1 MVFVLDKHKQP
12 LMPCSEKRARL
23 LLRRGRAVVHKL
35 APFTIRLKDRTV
47 GQSEVQPLQVKLDP
61 GSKIS
66 GVAVLR
72 GDEVVFLGEIHHRTD
87 IKDRLEKR
95 RMIRRNRRNR
105 KTRYRKPRF
114 LNRRPEKCAGCGRNA
129 KHGSR
134 YCRKCGQQP
143 KDNGYRET
151 RLPPSLRARV
161 DQVMNASRKI
171 RVPIGGISMEL
182 IRFDMQKLENPEIS
196 GVEYQHGTLWGYE
209 VKEYLLQ
216 KFGHRCAYCL
226 GESGDPVL
234 EVEHVVPRSRGGTD
248 RVSNL
253 AIACRT
259 CNEEKDNLMPNEWL
273 GTLQR
278 SKRKLDQ
285 VRADNLPKVLG
296 QLKAPLRD
304 AAAVNTTR
312 WALYRRL
319 LSLCIPEE
327 VGSGGRTK
335 WNRERMELPKEHYWD
350 AACVGESTPERF
362 WNIPAWVQVW
372 EAKGR
377 GNRQV
382 CRTDKHGFPIRHLS
396 RQKRHYG
403 FQTGDMVVA
412 EIPRGKY
419 AGKWRGRV
427 TVRASGTFDVFVR
440 AVRAVQGVNHKYC
453 RVLQRGDGWAYE
465 QTRTAIAAPPH
476 D

>member
-1 MVFVLDKHKQP
+1 MVFILDKRKRP

-23 LLRRGRAVVHKL
+23 LLRRGRAVVHRL
-35 APFTIRLKDRTV
+35 APFTIRLKDRV
-47 GQSEVQPLQVKLDP
+47 LEDSEVQPLRLKLDP
-61 GSKIS
+61 GSNVS

-72 GDEVVFLGEIHHRTD
+72 GDEVVFLGEIHHRMD
-87 IKDRLEKR
+87 IRDRLSR
-95 RMIRRNRRNR
+95 RRALRRGRRTR

-114 LNRRPEKCAGCGRNA
+114 LNRNPEKCAGCGKNA

-134 YCRKCGQQP
+134 YCRKCGERP
-143 KDNGYRET
+143 KDNGYRDT
-151 RLPPSLRARV
+151 WLPPSLRARV
-161 DQVMNASRKI
+161 DQVMNALKKL

-182 IRFDMQKLENPEIS
+182 VRFDTQKLQNPEIE
-196 GVEYQHGTLWGYE
+196 GVEYQQGTLFGYE
-209 VKEYLLQ
+209 VKEYLLH
-216 KFGHRCAYCL
+216 KFGHKCAYC
-226 GESGDPVL
+226 GGASGDPVL
-234 EVEHVVPRSRGGTD
+234 EVEHVVPRSKGGTN

-253 AIACRT
+253 TIACRT
-259 CNEEKDNLMPNEWL
+259 CNLDKGNMKPEEWL
-273 GTLQR
+273 EVLRG
-278 SKRKLDQ
+278 SKRRLDL
-285 VRADNLPKVLG
+285 VRVLKLPKVLE
-296 QLKAPLRD
+296 QLREPLKD

-312 WALYRRL
+312 WTLYRRL
-319 LSLCIPEE
+319 LSLGLLVE

-335 WNRERMELPKEHYWD
+335 WNRERMGLPKEHYWD

-362 WNIPAWVQVW
+362 RDIPAWVQVW

-403 FQTGDMVVA
+403 FQTGDMVAA

-419 AGKWRGRV
+419 AGEWRGRV
-427 TVRASGTFDVFVR
+427 TVRASGTFDVFVGG
-440 AVRAVQGVNHKYC
+440 VRAVQGVNHKHC

-465 QTRTAIAAPPH
+465 QMRTAVAAPPH
-476 D
+476 A

>member
-1 MVFVLDKHKQP
+1 MVFVLDKHKKP
-12 LMPCSEKRARL
+12 LMHCTEKRARL
-23 LLRRGRAVVHKL
+23 LLRRGRAVVHRL
-35 APFTIRLKDRTV
+35 APFTIRLKDRV
-47 GQSEVQPLQVKLDP
+47 LEDSEVQPLRLKLDP
-61 GSKIS
+61 GSKVT

-72 GDEVVFLGEIHHRTD
+72 GNEVVFLGEIRHRTD
-87 IKDRLEKR
+87 IEDRLAKR

-114 LNRRPEKCAGCGRNA
+114 LNRHPEKCAGCGKNA

-134 YCRKCGQQP
+134 YCRKCGQRP
-143 KDNGYRET
+143 KDNGNRNT
-151 RLPPSLRARV
+151 WLPPSLGARV
-161 DQVMNASRKI
+161 DQVIHALRKI
-171 RVPIGGISMEL
+171 RVPIGGISVEL
-182 IRFDMQKLENPEIS
+182 VRFDTQKLENPEIS
-196 GVEYQHGTLWGYE
+196 GVEYQHGTLFGYE

-216 KFGHRCAYCL
+216 KFGHRCAYCG

-234 EVEHVVPRSRGGTD
+234 EVEHVVPRSRGGSN

-259 CNEEKDNLMPNEWL
+259 CNEEKDDWMPGEWL
-273 GTLQR
+273 AILQR
-278 SKRKLDQ
+278 SKRKLDR
-285 VRADNLPKVLG
+285 VRAVNVQKALG
-296 QLKAPLRD
+296 QLKVPLRD
-304 AAAVNTTR
+304 AAAANTTR

-319 LSLCIPEE
+319 LSLGSSVK

-335 WNRERMELPKEHYWD
+335 WNRERMGLPKEHYWD
-350 AACVGESTPERF
+350 AACVGDSTPEKFRD
-362 WNIPAWVQVW
+362 IPAWVQVW

-382 CRTDKHGFPIRHLS
+382 CRTDKQGFPVRHLN
-396 RQKRHYG
+396 RQKRHFG

-419 AGKWRGRV
+419 AGRWRGRV
-427 TVRASGTFDVFVR
+427 AVRANGWFDLFVGG
-440 AVRAVQGVNHKYC
+440 VRAVQGVSHKHC

-465 QTRTAIAAPPH
+465 QMRPAVAAPPH
-476 D
+476 A